1 MGFLDVRHADVGWL
15 RRAAAELGI
24 RQRPG
29 VTISHK
35 IAPGTWRLQDLPT
48 GANAQGSVLES
59 PLLSY
64 RPQEGTPNMMLVDVG
79 VAKTIDATGPSTIQF
94 DRHQLQVGDLVRVTD
109 AINEQQFLSGIITK
123 AVRAGTVGVV
133 ESAEGSD
140 TPVVRFTGYFDH
152 PLGLPMV
159 KERAD
164 GDMWKRRRL
173 QHGPV
178 QRILPTGE
186 LAGPETGILLTE
198 GTTQG
203 LAASAPSSRS
213 ARDVD
218 VELARDAPAL
228 EVPLGSLERSDGT
241 AWQPLCGE
249 TAARRQA
256 MGSMQMASLPFLRR
270 VSEARRSGAM
280 PLLGFGHGES
290 FLQPGGETSMA
301 HDAPVLAYDGS
312 GTGREFNLLYID
324 EEAQCAVV
332 GMGSASGAL
341 YSSTISMRMLP
352 LADVT
357 VPFAKLFSPSMPLGR
372 LLDGTLGEAINEL
385 YREGGSS
392 HGKPSDRPYFKY
404 NGAPLPTGQPD
415 SLLASLRALFTRD
428 DTVSA
433 QLSTGRA
440 WERLRSEL
448 LERRRGDAEALRR
461 DILATG
467 AIQLPLDLFCV
478 SVGGRDLPVYLDLTE
493 ERERPEA

>member
-1 MGFLDVRHADVGWL
+1 
-15 RRAAAELGI
+15 
-24 RQRPG
+24 
-29 VTISHK
+29 
-35 IAPGTWRLQDLPT
+35 
-48 GANAQGSVLES
+48 
-59 PLLSY
+59 
-64 RPQEGTPNMMLVDVG
+64 MMLDVDVG
-79 VAKTIDATGPSTIQF
+79 VAKAIDATGPSTIQF

-198 GTTQG
+198 GTPQG

-270 VSEARRSGAM
+270 VSEARRSGTM

-312 GTGREFNLLYID
+312 GRIPTGREFNLLYID

-415 SLLASLRALFTRD
+415 SLVSLQACARSSPGTTRSARSSRRAGLGNGCAPSCS
-428 DTVSA
+428 SA
-433 QLSTGRA
+433 GAAEMPRPFGGMSSPPGPFSCRSTCSA
-440 WERLRSEL
+440 
-448 LERRRGDAEALRR
+448 
-461 DILATG
+461 
-467 AIQLPLDLFCV
+467 
-478 SVGGRDLPVYLDLTE
+478 
-493 ERERPEA
+493 